1 MSAHRRPRRPVLHG
15 LAERIGELQALDGP
29 AEALAKAVRRAV
41 PAGPVKDVL
50 SGTPLGHPLHPVL
63 TDLPIGTWTSALLL
77 DVLGG
82 RAGRRGADRL
92 VALGLLTA
100 TPTAV
105 TGLTEW
111 ADTTVVDPTVRRVG
125 AVHAVAN
132 VGALALFGASLA
144 ARRGERRGAGVL
156 LALAG
161 AGALTAGGHLGGH
174 MTYAQGV
181 GIDRTAFEAEPDD
194 WRPTVADSDLGE
206 GALHQ
211 AVVDGH
217 DVLLVRSG
225 GSIHALA
232 GRCTH
237 RGGPLADGELVDGC
251 VQCPWH
257 GSRFALEDGSVERG
271 PAAFPQPRYE
281 TRVREGRVEVRR
293 AQP

>member
-29 AEALAKAVRRAV
+29 AEAVAKAVRRAL

-92 VALGLLTA
+92 VAIGLVSA

-125 AVHAVAN
+125 AVHAMAN

-144 ARRGERRGAGVL
+144 ARRAQRRGSGVL

-161 AGALTAGGHLGGH
+161 AGAMTAGGHLGGH

-181 GIDRTAFEAEPDD
+181 GIDRTAFEAVAED
-194 WRPTVADSDLGE
+194 WQPAVAEAELGE
-206 GALHQ
+206 GALQH
-211 AVVDGH
+211 AVVGGH
-217 DVLLVRSG
+217 DVVLVRSG
-225 GSIHALA
+225 GRIHALA
-232 GRCTH
+232 GRCAH
-237 RGGPLADGELVDGC
+237 RGGPLHDGELVDGC

-271 PAAFPQPRYE
+271 PAAFPQPLYE
-281 TRVREGRVEVRR
+281 TRVRDGQVEVRR
-293 AQP
+293 A